1 MKPYSLTRRI
11 TIGLTATMLIASLCA
26 FGWLYLKTEWTD
38 AALRKQTVLDQARVI
53 AGYLTIDD
61 KNLVSLHL
69 PPQLAEA
76 YSNPES
82 PYRYA
87 VRDADGQYLFDGGM
101 AVAPLPAFANGH
113 LKLYE
118 YDPDGP
124 GPLLVFG
131 AALRTEVGRRTLFV
145 QVEQQAHDPAY
156 ISKSVVDEF
165 IVDGGW
171 LEILFLFV
179 LLGVSIWIVKRAIAP
194 IKKISTL
201 AESIGPTN
209 ANIRLPVDKVP
220 LEILP
225 LVSAVN
231 SALDRLEQGLQHQ
244 REFNANAA
252 HQLRTPLSVL
262 MANVD
267 TLKEPEVASRLR
279 TDVEHMSRIVSQL
292 LLIARLETLTTNF
305 DEIVDLN
312 NAAADIAGSLAPLA
326 IASAKGI
333 ELIRSDEPVVVR
345 TSTFALKAA
354 LGNVIENAIRHT
366 PEGTSVRLRVTDR
379 PSIEVI
385 DHGPGVPVEHRAKIF
400 ERFWRGDRS
409 AGGAG
414 LGLAIV
420 DRIMKALQGSV
431 FVDEAPGG
439 GALFVLIFPLAAAVA
454 SLSKQE
460 RPLAAE

>member
-1 MKPYSLTRRI
+1 MRRI
-11 TIGLTATMLIASLCA
+11 AIGLTATMLIASLSA
-26 FGWLYLKTEWTD
+26 FGWLYIKTEWTD
-38 AALRKQTVLDQARVI
+38 AALRKQTLLDQARVI
-53 AGYLTIDD
+53 AGYLTTDD
-61 KNLVSLHL
+61 KNTVLLNL
-69 PPQLAEA
+69 PPRLAEA

-82 PYRYA
+82 AYRYA

-101 AVAPLPAFANGH
+101 AVAPLPTLATSR

-124 GPLLVFG
+124 GPVLVFG
-131 AALRTEVGRRTLFV
+131 AALRTKVGHRTLFV

-156 ISKSVVDEF
+156 VRKAVVDEF

-171 LEILFLFV
+171 LEFLFLFV
-179 LLGVSIWIVKRAIAP
+179 LLGVCIWIVRHAIAP
-194 IKKISTL
+194 IKSISKF
-201 AESIGPTN
+201 AESIGPMN
-209 ANIRLPVDKVP
+209 SNIRLPLDRVP

-225 LVSAVN
+225 LVRAMN
-231 SALDRLEQGLQHQ
+231 SVLDRLEHGLQQQ

-252 HQLRTPLSVL
+252 HQLRTPLSIL
-262 MANVD
+262 LANLD
-267 TLKEPEVASRLR
+267 NLKELEVASRLR

-292 LLIARLETLTTNF
+292 LLVAQLETLTNNL

-312 NAAADIAGSLAPLA
+312 DAAAEIAGSFAPLA
-326 IASAKGI
+326 IASAKSI
-333 ELIRSDEPVVVR
+333 ELVRSDEPVVIR

-354 LGNVIENAIRHT
+354 LGNLIENAIRHT
-366 PEGTSVRLRVTDR
+366 PKGTSVRLRVTDR
-379 PSIEVI
+379 PSIEVM
-385 DHGPGVPVEHRAKIF
+385 DRGLGVPREHRAKVF

-431 FVDEAPGG
+431 LVDVAPGG
-439 GALFVLIFPLAAAVA
+439 GALFVLIFPQAAAVP
-454 SLSKQE
+454 SVSKQE
-460 RPLAAE
+460 QPLAAE

>member
-1 MKPYSLTRRI
+1 
-11 TIGLTATMLIASLCA
+11 MLIASLSA
-26 FGWLYLKTEWTD
+26 FGWLYIKTEWTD

-53 AGYLTIDD
+53 AGYLTVDD
-61 KNLVSLHL
+61 GTVSLHL
-69 PPQLAEA
+69 PSRLAEA
-76 YSNPES
+76 YSSPES
-82 PYRYA
+82 AYRYA
-87 VRDADGQYLFDGGM
+87 VRDANGQFLFDSGM
-101 AVAPLPAFANGH
+101 AVAPLPALANSR

-124 GPLLVFG
+124 GPFHVFG
-131 AALRTEVGRRTLFV
+131 AALRTTVGHRTLFV

-156 ISKSVVDEF
+156 VRKAVIDEF
-165 IVDGGW
+165 IIDGGW
-171 LEILFLFV
+171 LEIFFIFV

-194 IKKISTL
+194 IENISTM
-201 AESIGPTN
+201 AESIGPTT

-220 LEILP
+220 LEIMP

-231 SALDRLEQGLQHQ
+231 SALDRLEQGLQQQ

-262 MANVD
+262 LANLD
-267 TLKEPEVASRLR
+267 NLKDLEIASRLR

-292 LLIARLETLTTNF
+292 LLVAQMETLSTNF

-312 NAAADIAGSLAPLA
+312 DAAADIAGSFAPLA
-326 IASAKGI
+326 VASAKSI

-345 TSTFALKAA
+345 TSTFVLRAA
-354 LGNVIENAIRHT
+354 LGNLIENAILHT
-366 PEGTSVRLRVTDR
+366 PAGTSVRLRVTSR
-379 PSIEVI
+379 PSIEVM
-385 DHGPGVPVEHRAKIF
+385 DRGPGIPLEQRARVF

-409 AGGAG
+409 TAGAG

-431 FVDEAPGG
+431 VVDEAHGG
-439 GALFVLIFPLAAAVA
+439 GALFVLGFPLSAVVP
-454 SLSKQE
+454 STPKQQQ
-460 RPLAAE
+460 PLATE

>member
-1 MKPYSLTRRI
+1 
-11 TIGLTATMLIASLCA
+11 
-26 FGWLYLKTEWTD
+26 
-38 AALRKQTVLDQARVI
+38 
-53 AGYLTIDD
+53 
-61 KNLVSLHL
+61 
-69 PPQLAEA
+69 
-76 YSNPES
+76 
-82 PYRYA
+82 
-87 VRDADGQYLFDGGM
+87 
-101 AVAPLPAFANGH
+101 
-113 LKLYE
+113 
-118 YDPDGP
+118 
-124 GPLLVFG
+124 
-131 AALRTEVGRRTLFV
+131 
-145 QVEQQAHDPAY
+145 
-156 ISKSVVDEF
+156 
-165 IVDGGW
+165 
-171 LEILFLFV
+171 
-179 LLGVSIWIVKRAIAP
+179 
-194 IKKISTL
+194 
-201 AESIGPTN
+201 
-209 ANIRLPVDKVP
+209 
-220 LEILP
+220 
-225 LVSAVN
+225 VN